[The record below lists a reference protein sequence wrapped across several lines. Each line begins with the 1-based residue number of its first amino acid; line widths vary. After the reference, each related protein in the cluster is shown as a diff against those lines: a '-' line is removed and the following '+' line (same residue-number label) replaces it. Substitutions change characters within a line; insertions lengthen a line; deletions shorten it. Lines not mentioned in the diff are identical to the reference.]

1 MVIPRLFTIYLVSIF
16 KQYETGLVFG
26 GYVNKTDDAQIS
38 KVMEV
43 INYVVDKL
51 ATLLKQLQSQLNEQ
65 KQVTDWVKRE
75 YNLRLV
81 KKAG

>member
-1 MVIPRLFTIYLVSIF
+1 
-16 KQYETGLVFG
+16 
-26 GYVNKTDDAQIS
+26 
-38 KVMEV
+38 MEV

-51 ATLLKQLQSQLNEQ
+51 ATSLKQLQSQLNEQ